1 MLNYKIHRITAVFC
15 ILAFCWSLSASDK
28 YPRSTVSDVVHY
40 DFHITLNDTTDR
52 IEGYAVITLAFFG
65 NGDSVSLDL
74 SKKGIDGK
82 GMVVKGVTSES
93 GKIRWNHADDRLN
106 LKFENKPA
114 INDTIKVSVSYHGVP
129 SDGLIISDNK
139 FMDRV
144 FFSDHWPDRAHEYL
158 PCIDHPYDKASV
170 DFIITAPSAYKVV
183 ANGLLV
189 SEEPAGTYMR
199 TTRWS
204 ERVPLPVK
212 VMAFGAAFFEV
223 ESSGHVDGIPVSS
236 WVFFQNR
243 KEGFSDYSIAPKPLR
258 FYIDLIGDYP
268 YRKLANVQSKTIYG
282 GLENAGTIFYSERSV
297 TGRGTA
303 ERLIAHEIAHQWFG
317 NHVTEDDWHHVW
329 LSEGFATYLTS
340 MYVEENIGREAF
352 LAEMDS
358 SRSRVIRYYRRDRN
372 PVIDTNVTNL
382 MKLLNPNS
390 YQKGAWVLHMLRN
403 EVGDEIF
410 IKGLRDYYRL
420 FSGSNV
426 LTEDF
431 RKIMEGTS
439 GKDLDGFFRQWL
451 YTGGHPELS
460 ILVQAGRKKKT
471 WDIYIEQKQKFLF
484 EFNIDLKVGP
494 ELIKVH
500 VNDRI
505 TTINCKSRS
514 KPVLVPDPDVRL
526 LWSPVK

>member
-1 MLNYKIHRITAVFC
+1 M
-15 ILAFCWSLSASDK
+15 
-28 YPRSTVSDVVHY
+28 DVVNY
-40 DFHITLNDTTDR
+40 DFHITVNDTTDR
-52 IEGYAVITLAFFG
+52 IEGLAVITLAFHG

-74 SKKGIDGK
+74 SNVGNDGK
-82 GMVVKGVTSES
+82 GMVVRKITSDTGTIKWHHS
-93 GKIRWNHADDRLN
+93 GDKLN
-106 LKFENKPA
+106 IIFDNMPS
-114 INDTIKVSVSYHGVP
+114 INDTLKVSVFYNGVP
-129 SDGLIISDNK
+129 SDGLIISENR

-144 FFSDHWPDRAHEYL
+144 FFSDHWPDRAHDYL

-170 DFIITAPSAYKVV
+170 DFIITAPAAYKVV
-183 ANGLLV
+183 ANGVLV
-189 SEEPAGTYMR
+189 SEEQAGTYMR

-204 ERVPLPVK
+204 EKVPLPVK

-223 ESSGHVDGIPVSS
+223 GSSGLVNGIPVSS

-258 FYIDLIGDYP
+258 FYIDLIGNYP
-268 YRKLANVQSKTIYG
+268 YQKLANVQSKTIYG

-297 TGRGTA
+297 TGKGTA

-340 MYVEENIGREAF
+340 MYVEENISHEAF
-352 LAEMDS
+352 KADMDS
-358 SRSRVIRYYRRDRN
+358 SRSRVIRYYRRDKN
-372 PVIDTNVTNL
+372 PVIDTTVTDL
-382 MKLLNPNS
+382 MKLLNTNS

-403 EVGDEIF
+403 EVGNDNF
-410 IKGLRDYYRL
+410 IRGLRDYYRL

-426 LTEDF
+426 MTEDF
-431 RKIMEGTS
+431 RKIMEMTS

-451 YTGGHPELS
+451 YAGGHPELT
-460 ILVQAGRKKKT
+460 ITVQPGRKKKT
-471 WDIYIEQKQKFLF
+471 WDIYIEQKQKVLF

-505 TTINCKSRS
+505 THINCKSRS
-514 KPVLVPDPDVRL
+514 KPVLIPDPEVRL
-526 LWSPVK
+526 LWAPA